1 MSNENYV
8 LEISLNFEYKEITH
22 WNKIFKIAW
31 QCYSCLF
38 DEIYPIFKEFSK
50 EKFLNLK
57 ELQLR
62 EYDLHKRI
70 VKYKKNCENFLDI
83 NTCQKIATQI
93 YT

>member
-8 LEISLNFEYKEITH
+8 LEFSLNFEHKEATH

-38 DEIYPIFKEFSK
+38 DEIYPIFKNNK
-50 EKFLNLK
+50 QNLNLK
-57 ELQLR
+57 ELKLR

-70 VKYKKNCENFLDI
+70 LKYKKNYETHL
-83 NTCQKIATQI
+83 
-93 YT
+93 